1 MSAPSPVPA
10 NDLPSAATQQAI
22 AAAIDRDE
30 LVKLVLDLCN
40 IPAPIGRGRE
50 AGDFVHDWMA
60 REGFA
65 PVRAGLTADRFNV
78 IGRHGGRGDG
88 ANLLFTSHLDTE
100 SPLYDENDRYAL
112 RPGTAADP
120 QWLSAWLEGDV
131 FFGHAV
137 GNDRGPM
144 ACFLMAAKALKKAG
158 IDLSGT
164 LYLTACPGEIG
175 PEPAEQ
181 FQGPAFL
188 GKEVGAQYMLTH
200 GGVAPDFAIACE
212 GTDHGVNSVACGYAY
227 YRITLYG
234 DAVFTPILEHPAA
247 SASHPN
253 PIVRMAP
260 AIEVLQAWSRDYE
273 TRHRFESAGGTAV
286 PKVQIGAVRGG
297 NPHTLGAG
305 SEVCSLYVEVILTP
319 AQTIAGVDRELKA
332 AFRAAGIA
340 DLHVEPYVVR
350 HGFDADPAQ
359 VRPLF
364 QALDHAHQLV
374 RGAPIAPSAPVYS
387 SMWRDHNVFNMNRI
401 PAVTM
406 GPTRWRPRIA
416 DLLQCTQMY
425 ALAALAIC
433 GRAPAAQGR

>member
-1 MSAPSPVPA
+1 MTAPSPAPA
-10 NDLPSAATQQAI
+10 HDLPSAATRHAI

-40 IPAPIGRGRE
+40 IPAPVGHGRE
-50 AGDFVHDWMA
+50 AGEFVFDWMK

-65 PVRAGLTADRFNV
+65 PTRAGLVEDRFNV
-78 IGRHGGRGDG
+78 IGRFGGHADG

-100 SPLYDENDRYAL
+100 SPLYDDNDRHAL
-112 RPGTAADP
+112 RPGTADDR
-120 QWLSAWLEGDV
+120 QWLEAWLEGEQ

-158 IDLSGT
+158 IELAGT

-181 FQGPAFL
+181 FQGPAYL

-200 GGVAPDFAIACE
+200 GGVAPDYAIACE

-234 DAVFTPILEHPAA
+234 EGVFTPLLDHPAD
-247 SASHPN
+247 SAAHPN
-253 PIVRMAP
+253 PIVRMGA
-260 AIEVLQAWSRDYE
+260 AIEVLQAWSRAYE
-273 TRHRFESAGGTAV
+273 SRHRFESAGGTAI
-286 PKVQIGAVRGG
+286 PKVQVGAVRGG
-297 NPHTLGAG
+297 NPQSMGAG

-332 AFRAAGIA
+332 AFRDAGIA
-340 DLHVEPYVVR
+340 DVAIEPYVVR
-350 HGFDADPAQ
+350 HGFDADPVQ
-359 VRPLF
+359 VRPLVA
-364 QALDHAHQLV
+364 ALDHAHRLV
-374 RGAPIAPSAPVYS
+374 RGTPMAPSAPVYS

-406 GPTRWRPRIA
+406 GPTRWRPTIE
-416 DLLQCTQMY
+416 DLVQCTQTY

-433 GRAPAAQGR
+433 GRAPGREG